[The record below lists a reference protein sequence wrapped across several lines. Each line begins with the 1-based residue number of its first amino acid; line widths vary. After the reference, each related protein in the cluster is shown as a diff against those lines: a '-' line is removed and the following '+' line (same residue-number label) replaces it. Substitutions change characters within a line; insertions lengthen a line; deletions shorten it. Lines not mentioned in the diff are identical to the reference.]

1 MKKLHNMSPREK
13 FVIITSSMP
22 CQRWWWTIDHDH
34 HDNNHNDDYIDCG
47 YDHHNDNDKD
57 KDDDHH
63 DDNDENGNSPARC
76 HLASSATLPTVTQL
90 SIIIASSEHHHTMSN
105 LCYQHFI
112 DFVIHF
118 KEILPSIN
126 KLNSLVVILLKPWP
140 ISPIISFHH
149 W

>member
-1 MKKLHNMSPREK
+1 MSPREK

-47 YDHHNDNDKD
+47 YDHHNDNDND

-90 SIIIASSEHHHTMSN
+90 SIIIASS
-105 LCYQHFI
+105 
-112 DFVIHF
+112 
-118 KEILPSIN
+118 
-126 KLNSLVVILLKPWP
+126 
-140 ISPIISFHH
+140 
-149 W
+149 